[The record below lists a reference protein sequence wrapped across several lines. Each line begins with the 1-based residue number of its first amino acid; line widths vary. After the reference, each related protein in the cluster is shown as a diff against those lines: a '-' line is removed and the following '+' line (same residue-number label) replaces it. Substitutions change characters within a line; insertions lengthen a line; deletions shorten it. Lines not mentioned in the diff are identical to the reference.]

1 MRHRKKGKIL
11 GRRKGKRE
19 ALLRGLLNNFVLFEK
34 MDTTKAK
41 AKVVRPLVERLITR
55 ATDNNLASRRYIAAR
70 LYTDGARRKLFEV
83 LAPRYKQRKG
93 GYTRIIPLKR
103 RAGDG
108 AEIVRIEFV

>member
-11 GRRKGKRE
+11 DRPKGKRE
-19 ALLRGLLNNFVLFEK
+19 ALLRGLVNNLILYEHIN
-34 MDTTKAK
+34 TTRAKAK
-41 AKVVRPLVERLITR
+41 AIRPLTEGLVTR
-55 ATDNNLASRRYIAAR
+55 AKNNTLFSKRYVAAR

-83 LAPRYKQRKG
+83 LAPRYGERKG
-93 GYTRIIPLKR
+93 GYTRIIPLAR

>member
-1 MRHRKKGKIL
+1 MRHRKKGVIL
-11 GRRKGKRE
+11 GRMKGKRS
-19 ALLRGLLNNFVLFEK
+19 ALLYGLVSNLVLYEK

-41 AKVVRPLVERLITR
+41 AKATRPLIERLITR
-55 ATDNNLASRRYIAAR
+55 AKSNTLAAKRYAAAR

-83 LAPRYKQRKG
+83 LGPRYKERKG
-93 GYTRIIPLKR
+93 GYTRVIPIGR